1 MAHDDGRST
10 ARVPE
15 RVNSFE
21 DAGPTAEPAPPAES
35 EVFGGESNPEVLPDR
50 EPWRAIV
57 HGIGIGEQAIGA
69 ALLAVVLFLVVALVA
84 QRYLPGVNFPQT
96 GEVARL
102 AMVWGT
108 FLMAGY
114 LMAHDRHIAI
124 HVVDYVVAGRALAAV
139 KLVVNLIVLVTC
151 AVLLYA
157 TYLLVSGDI
166 GQVTPAAEIPLQFV
180 NAIPIIGFAL
190 TGLRAFLW
198 IVMHDVPA
206 VLGREDPA

>member
-10 ARVPE
+10 PGA
-15 RVNSFE
+15 
-21 DAGPTAEPAPPAES
+21 DPAPVNPPDHVHPTEP
-35 EVFGGESNPEVLPDR
+35 EVFGGESNPEVLPAR

-57 HGIGIGEQAIGA
+57 HGIGIVEQVIGA
-69 ALLAVVLFLVVALVA
+69 VLLAAILFLVVALVA

-124 HVVDYVVAGRALAAV
+124 HVVDYVLKGRPLAAV
-139 KLVVNLIVLVTC
+139 KLAVNLIVLVTC
-151 AVLLYA
+151 IVLAYA
-157 TYLLVSGDI
+157 TYLLVAGDI
-166 GQVTPAAEIPLQFV
+166 GQVTPAAEIPLQVV
-180 NAIPIIGFAL
+180 NAIPIIGFVL
-190 TGLRAFLW
+190 TALRALLW
-198 IVMHDVPA
+198 IAVHDVPA
-206 VLGREDPA
+206 VLGRTEAT

>member
-1 MAHDDGRST
+1 MAHEDGRPASH
-10 ARVPE
+10 
-15 RVNSFE
+15 
-21 DAGPTAEPAPPAES
+21 AEPAHVSGSDDAPAPSETES
-35 EVFGGESNPEVLPDR
+35 LGGESNPEILPER

-57 HGIGIGEQAIGA
+57 HGIGVAEQVIGA
-69 ALLAVVLFLVVALVA
+69 VLLAVILVLVIALVA

-114 LMAHDRHIAI
+114 LMGHDRHIAI
-124 HVVDYVVAGRALAAV
+124 HVVDYVLGGRALAAV

-151 AVLLYA
+151 LVLLYA
-157 TYLLVSGDI
+157 TFLLVAGDI

-180 NAIPIIGFAL
+180 NAVPIVGFAL
-190 TGLRAFLW
+190 IALRALLW
-198 IVMHDVPA
+198 ITMHDVPA
-206 VLGREDPA
+206 VLGRREVV